1 MNCFFMNDHWFLI
14 LNPIAGNG
22 KSKKNWNKISTS
34 LKSQHIQFS
43 YAFTEYSKHET
54 VLVINAIKNGFTKI
68 ISVGGDGTLHHIVN
82 GIMSQNIVE
91 SSIIKLAV
99 LPIGTGND
107 WVKTYNI
114 PTKIENSIAIIKKN
128 NTILQDINKI
138 ELDSNEVFY
147 SNNLAGMGY
156 DGYVTYKLNKLKRLG
171 SIAYLLSGL
180 SGLLFYKKTT
190 FKIEINNQTVE
201 NKCLMV
207 LIGICKYSAGGMK
220 LTDYTATSNG
230 LFDITIVKN
239 LSLIDLIRNLPKLYN
254 GKIIHHKKVT
264 TFKSNSI
271 YITPLS
277 SYDKPFIQA
286 DGELIGKGSLKATI
300 IPKAIQFVVP

>member
-1 MNCFFMNDHWFLI
+1 MNNHWFLI

-22 KSKKNWNKISTS
+22 KSKKNWKKISTL
-34 LKSQHIQFS
+34 LKNQNIQFS

-54 VLVINAIKNGFTKI
+54 VLVVNAIKNGFTKI

-91 SSIIKLAV
+91 SSTIKIAV

-114 PTKIENSIAIIKKN
+114 PTNIDNSITIIKKN

-138 ELDSNEVFY
+138 ELDSGEVFY
-147 SNNLAGMGY
+147 SNNLAGIGY
-156 DGYVTYKLNKLKRLG
+156 DGYVTYKLKKLKKLG
-171 SIAYLLSGL
+171 SIAYLLSGF
-180 SGLLFYKKTT
+180 SGLFFYKKTK
-190 FKIEINNQTVE
+190 FKIKINNQKIE
-201 NKCLMV
+201 NTCLMV
-207 LIGICKYSAGGMK
+207 LVGICKYSAGGMR
-220 LTDYTATSNG
+220 LTDYSSTLNG

-239 LSLIDLIRNLPKLYN
+239 LSLIDLIKNLPKLYN

-264 TFKSNSI
+264 TYKSKSI
-271 YITPLS
+271 YITPIS
-277 SYDKPFIQA
+277 SYNKPFIQA
-286 DGELIGKGSLKATI
+286 DGELIGKGSLKAII
-300 IPKAIQFVVP
+300 IPKAIQFVIP

>member
-1 MNCFFMNDHWFLI
+1 MNNHWFLI

-22 KSKKNWNKISTS
+22 KSKKNWKKISAF

-43 YAFTEYSKHET
+43 YAFTKYSKHET
-54 VLVINAIKNGFTKI
+54 VLVVNAIKNGFTKI

-91 SSIIKLAV
+91 SSAIQLAV

-128 NTILQDINKI
+128 NTILQDISKI
-138 ELDSNEVFY
+138 ELDSGEIFY
-147 SNNLAGMGY
+147 SNNLAGIGY

-180 SGLLFYKKTT
+180 SGLFFYKKTI
-190 FKIEINNQTVE
+190 FKIEINNQIIETT
-201 NKCLMV
+201 CLMA
-207 LIGICKYSAGGMK
+207 LIGICKYAAGGMK
-220 LTDYTATSNG
+220 LTNYTSTSNG
-230 LFDITIVKN
+230 FFDITIVKN

-254 GKIIHHKKVT
+254 GKII
-264 TFKSNSI
+264 
-271 YITPLS
+271 
-277 SYDKPFIQA
+277 
-286 DGELIGKGSLKATI
+286 
-300 IPKAIQFVVP
+300 PKAIQFVIP